1 MPPKPHRILLD
12 RVSGY
17 ADEAAAYM
25 RRRRVSR
32 RPFAR
37 LYYPT
42 DAAATTPATRAGAE
56 LFVAAG
62 RLIEVAGE
70 RREAVSELID
80 PGSPSGCLPARSQT
94 AAASPRSSPNA
105 ATG

>member
-12 RVSGY
+12 RVSAY

-25 RRRRVSR
+25 RRRRFSR

-37 LYYPT
+37 LYYAGGRSA
-42 DAAATTPATRAGAE
+42 DHAQDTTAGAE

-62 RLIEVAGE
+62 RLIEVAGRKE
-70 RREAVSELID
+70 R
-80 PGSPSGCLPARSQT
+80 G
-94 AAASPRSSPNA
+94 
-105 ATG
+105 

>member
-1 MPPKPHRILLD
+1 MPPKPHRVLLD

-37 LYYPT
+37 LYYPGGHSS
-42 DAAATTPATRAGAE
+42 DHAADSLAGGE

-62 RLIEVAGE
+62 RLIEIAGRERGASERPSPSRRERAKRE
-70 RREAVSELID
+70 RR
-80 PGSPSGCLPARSQT
+80 
-94 AAASPRSSPNA
+94 
-105 ATG
+105 

>member
-25 RRRRVSR
+25 RRRRVAR

-37 LYYPT
+37 LYYPNGRSA
-42 DAAATTPATRAGAE
+42 DHAARLRSRA
-56 LFVAAG
+56 
-62 RLIEVAGE
+62 
-70 RREAVSELID
+70 
-80 PGSPSGCLPARSQT
+80 PSC
-94 AAASPRSSPNA
+94 SSPPGA
-105 ATG
+105 

>member
-1 MPPKPHRILLD
+1 MPPKPHRVLLD

-25 RRRRVSR
+25 RRRRASR

-37 LYYPT
+37 LYYGGGRGE
-42 DAAATTPATRAGAE
+42 DHAGDSAVGAE

-62 RLIEVAGE
+62 RLIEVAGKK
-70 RREAVSELID
+70 
-80 PGSPSGCLPARSQT
+80 PKQ
-94 AAASPRSSPNA
+94 
-105 ATG
+105 

>member
-1 MPPKPHRILLD
+1 MSPKPHRVLLD

-25 RRRRVSR
+25 RRRRASR

-37 LYYPT
+37 LYYSGGRAADHAG
-42 DAAATTPATRAGAE
+42 DAGAAE

-62 RLIEVAGE
+62 RLIELAGK
-70 RREAVSELID
+70 RR
-80 PGSPSGCLPARSQT
+80 
-94 AAASPRSSPNA
+94 
-105 ATG
+105 

>member
-1 MPPKPHRILLD
+1 MSPPKPHRVLLD

-25 RRRRVSR
+25 RRRRVAR

-37 LYYPT
+37 LYYPGGRA
-42 DAAATTPATRAGAE
+42 DDHAADSVAGGE

-62 RLIEVAGE
+62 RLIEVAG
-70 RREAVSELID
+70 RKRD
-80 PGSPSGCLPARSQT
+80 R
-94 AAASPRSSPNA
+94 
-105 ATG
+105 

>member
-1 MPPKPHRILLD
+1 MTPPKPHRVLLD

-17 ADEAAAYM
+17 ADEAAAYV

-37 LYYPT
+37 IYYPGGRASDHAT
-42 DAAATTPATRAGAE
+42 DTEAGGE

-62 RLIEVAGE
+62 RLIELAGK
-70 RREAVSELID
+70 R
-80 PGSPSGCLPARSQT
+80 
-94 AAASPRSSPNA
+94 PR
-105 ATG
+105 

>member
-1 MPPKPHRILLD
+1 MTPKPHRVLLD

-25 RRRRVSR
+25 RRRRAAR

-37 LYYPT
+37 LYYPGGRAADYAA
-42 DAAATTPATRAGAE
+42 DAAAAGE

-70 RREAVSELID
+70 RGASERAKRE
-80 PGSPSGCLPARSQT
+80 Q
-94 AAASPRSSPNA
+94 
-105 ATG
+105 

>member
-1 MPPKPHRILLD
+1 MPAKPHRVLLD

-25 RRRRVSR
+25 RRRRISR

-37 LYYPT
+37 LYYG
-42 DAAATTPATRAGAE
+42 DGRSSDHAFDSVAGGE

-62 RLIEVAGE
+62 RLIEVAGK
-70 RREAVSELID
+70 R
-80 PGSPSGCLPARSQT
+80 PKP
-94 AAASPRSSPNA
+94 
-105 ATG
+105 

>member
-1 MPPKPHRILLD
+1 MPPKPHRVLLD

-32 RPFAR
+32 QPFAR
-37 LYYPT
+37 LYYRGG
-42 DAAATTPATRAGAE
+42 RAGDHAGDSLIGGE

-62 RLIEVAGE
+62 RLIEVAGK
-70 RREAVSELID
+70 R
-80 PGSPSGCLPARSQT
+80 PKP
-94 AAASPRSSPNA
+94 
-105 ATG
+105 

>member
-1 MPPKPHRILLD
+1 MVPKPHRVLLG

-25 RRRRVSR
+25 RRRRAFR

-37 LYYPT
+37 LYYRGGRAE
-42 DAAATTPATRAGAE
+42 DHAADSVAGGE

-62 RLIEVAGE
+62 RLIEVAGK
-70 RREAVSELID
+70 R
-80 PGSPSGCLPARSQT
+80 PKP
-94 AAASPRSSPNA
+94 
-105 ATG
+105 

>member
-1 MPPKPHRILLD
+1 MTAKPHRVLLQ

-17 ADEAAAYM
+17 AEEAAAYM

-37 LYYPT
+37 LYYSGGRAS
-42 DAAATTPATRAGAE
+42 DHAADSVAGGE

-62 RLIEVAGE
+62 RLIEVAGRGTANDRQSRPGRE
-70 RREAVSELID
+70 RASRE
-80 PGSPSGCLPARSQT
+80 P
-94 AAASPRSSPNA
+94 
-105 ATG
+105 

>member
-1 MPPKPHRILLD
+1 MPPKPHRVLLD

-25 RRRRVSR
+25 RRRRALR

-37 LYYPT
+37 LYYKGGRADDHAT
-42 DAAATTPATRAGAE
+42 DSIAAAE

-62 RLIEVAGE
+62 RLIEVAGK
-70 RREAVSELID
+70 
-80 PGSPSGCLPARSQT
+80 RSKQ
-94 AAASPRSSPNA
+94 
-105 ATG
+105 